1 MATTPNQ
8 AIKYKPLILE
18 EKRVSRSAVQ
28 PYGVYR
34 ISTYKYADGNKE
46 SLSGNDTTII
56 FVTGIYEQ
64 KFSAIKL
71 SSIKPEDFFKWFKKL
86 EDKANK
92 VLNEQKTTNVGLYDI
107 ATVYDRGG
115 DRIYNSYVKTGIELK
130 KIENPYRT
138 YNKDGIQYMSEVF
151 FKKNVL
157 EEYYG

>member
-46 SLSGNDTTII
+46 TLTGTDSTII

-86 EDKANK
+86 ENKAGK
-92 VLNEQKTTNVGLYDI
+92 VLNEERTTNIGLYDM
-107 ATVYDRGG
+107 ATPFDKGG
-115 DRIYNSYVKTGIELK
+115 DRVYNSYVKTGIELK

-138 YNKDGIQYMSEVF
+138 YNKAGIEYMSEVF
-151 FKKNVL
+151 FKKDLL
-157 EEYYG
+157 EKYYG

>member
-1 MATTPNQ
+1 MATIPNQ
-8 AIKYKPLILE
+8 SIKYKPLILQ
-18 EKRVSRSAVQ
+18 EKRVSRSAVK

-46 SLSGNDTTII
+46 TLSGNDSTIV

-86 EDKANK
+86 EDKAAK
-92 VLNEQKTTNVGLYDI
+92 VLNEERTTNIALYDM
-107 ATVYDRGG
+107 ATIFDKGGERVYT
-115 DRIYNSYVKTGIELK
+115 SYVKTGIELK
-130 KIENPYRT
+130 KLENPYRT

-151 FKKNVL
+151 FKKDLL
-157 EEYYG
+157 EKYYG

>member
-1 MATTPNQ
+1 MAATQNT
-8 AIKYKPLILE
+8 AIKYKPFILE
-18 EKRVSRSAVQ
+18 EKRVSRSAVK

-46 SLSGNDTTII
+46 SLTGMDSTII

-86 EDKANK
+86 EDKASR
-92 VLNEQKTTNVGLYDI
+92 VLNEERTTNIGLYDI
-107 ATVYDRGG
+107 GTIYDRGG
-115 DRIYNSYVKTGIELK
+115 ERVYTSYVKTATELK

-151 FKKNVL
+151 FKKESYNGFV
-157 EEYYG
+157 

>member
-1 MATTPNQ
+1 MATIPNQ

-34 ISTYKYADGNKE
+34 ISTYKYAGGNKE
-46 SLSGNDTTII
+46 TLTGTESTII

-86 EDKANK
+86 EDKANG
-92 VLNEQKTTNVGLYDI
+92 VLNEERTTNIGLYDI
-107 ATVYDRGG
+107 ASVYDKGG
-115 DRIYNSYVKTGIELK
+115 ERVYNSYVKTGIELK
-130 KIENPYRT
+130 KLENPYRT
-138 YNKDGIQYMSEVF
+138 YNKAGIQYMSEVF
-151 FKKNVL
+151 FKKDLL
-157 EEYYG
+157 EKYYG

>member
-1 MATTPNQ
+1 MAATQNT
-8 AIKYKPLILE
+8 AIKYKPFILE
-18 EKRVSRSAVQ
+18 EKRVSRSAVK

-46 SLSGNDTTII
+46 SLTGMDSTII

-86 EDKANK
+86 EDKASR
-92 VLNEQKTTNVGLYDI
+92 VLNEERTTNIGLYDI
-107 ATVYDRGG
+107 ATIYDRGG
-115 DRIYNSYVKTGIELK
+115 ERVYTGYVRAATELK

-151 FKKNVL
+151 FKKDLL
-157 EEYYG
+157 EKYYG

>member
-34 ISTYKYADGNKE
+34 ISTYIYADGNKE
-46 SLSGNDTTII
+46 TLTGTDSTII

-86 EDKANK
+86 ENKAGK
-92 VLNEQKTTNVGLYDI
+92 VLNEERTTNIGLYDM
-107 ATVYDRGG
+107 ATPFDKGG
-115 DRIYNSYVKTGIELK
+115 DRVYNSYVKTGIELK

-138 YNKDGIQYMSEVF
+138 YNKAGIEYMSEVF
-151 FKKNVL
+151 FKKDLL
-157 EEYYG
+157 EKYYG

>member
-1 MATTPNQ
+1 MATIQNQ

-18 EKRVSRSAVQ
+18 EKRVSRSAVK

-56 FVTGIYEQ
+56 FVTGIYEE

-71 SSIKPEDFFKWFKKL
+71 SSIKPEDFFRWFAKL
-86 EDKANK
+86 EDKANI
-92 VLNEQKTTNVGLYDI
+92 VLTEGRTTNIGLYDI
-107 ATVYDRGG
+107 ATVFDKGG
-115 DRIYNSYVKTGIELK
+115 DRVYNSYVKTGTELK

>member
-1 MATTPNQ
+1 MAATQNT
-8 AIKYKPLILE
+8 AIKYKPFILE
-18 EKRVSRSAVQ
+18 EKRVSRSAVK

-46 SLSGNDTTII
+46 SLTGMDSTII

-86 EDKANK
+86 EDKASR
-92 VLNEQKTTNVGLYDI
+92 VLNEERTTNIGLYDI
-107 ATVYDRGG
+107 ATIYDRGG
-115 DRIYNSYVKTGIELK
+115 ERVYTSYVKTATELK

-151 FKKNVL
+151 FKKDLL
-157 EEYYG
+157 EKYYG